1 MSTRFFL
8 LTFLLAF
15 MPSVIHADGFPEENT
30 LYDEADTTAILLDEI
45 TVSAGIRNTRTS
57 PLRLT
62 SIDEKDIKVKSAG
75 KTFPELLKEI
85 PGVYATPETGSFGD
99 AKINIRGFQQENISV
114 LLNGIPISG
123 LTSGSMFWNNWLG
136 LTDATSTIQLQ
147 KGIGASMLSDNS
159 VGGTINIITKSPMKE
174 SSFEAGYSYTDYQL
188 SKGYFSY
195 NSGEICNG
203 WGISLTGSYLWGH
216 GYVECTDASAGAYML
231 SISKRINDRHS
242 LLFTALGGPERH
254 QQRSQRITYAE
265 MEQYGRGY
273 SKNWGFY
280 RKENGRLVQKSISEN
295 NYFKPYFTLNH
306 FYTNN
311 SNLKINSAAYL
322 AIGNG
327 GGVWTES
334 KGNRIISYQKDGHID
349 WDTIIA
355 QNKAAAERGESAQNI
370 LSDYMAGHI
379 QFGVLTSAIWDLNE
393 HLSLEGGL
401 HYQLYNTWEKE
412 KITDL
417 LGGDFWYEDYQN
429 NSLAGVNGR
438 NPIKGVGDY
447 IRTNNGKNHN
457 YGTLYA
463 SMVYKKN
470 RFIVNA
476 GASLYGALT
485 RRWDKYNYTE
495 GNYYSKAATGIG
507 GSFKAGVLYKMDMK
521 QSFYLN
527 AAAYSRIP
535 YSNVYFSSGNNRI
548 SEGVKNEKNLLG
560 ELGYRFVHH
569 RGAVEATFY
578 GAYWF
583 NKSIMSDAYRQLEE
597 DACRYMITGL
607 NALHYGIE
615 IEGHYYMAT
624 WAKIT
629 ANASIGSWK
638 WKNDVHA
645 SIYDDY
651 SGQTIDEVN
660 VYSDGLPVG
669 DAPQTQIG
677 AAVEITP
684 FKYLASSAFRQIS
697 NLAITADWQFCDR
710 YWADF
715 EPDSRTEPDDNA
727 DPYRIPSY
735 HIVNLSVRNTFKF
748 NKFDMSVF
756 FTLNNLSNS
765 RYIVRGLDGA
775 DHNRETFTGYWGAP
789 RNLVMGISL
798 NF

>member
-195 NSGEICNG
+195 NSGEIGNG

-231 SISKRINDRHS
+231 SISKRINGRHS

-684 FKYLASSAFRQIS
+684 LKYLASSAFRQIS

-727 DPYRIPSY
+727 APYRIPSY

>member
-1 MSTRFFL
+1 
-8 LTFLLAF
+8 
-15 MPSVIHADGFPEENT
+15 MPSVIHADGFPEENP

-195 NSGEICNG
+195 NSGEIGNG

-231 SISKRINDRHS
+231 SISKRINGRHS

-447 IRTNNGKNHN
+447 IRTDNGKNHN

-615 IEGHYYMAT
+615 IEGYYYMAT

-629 ANASIGSWK
+629 ASASIGSWK

-727 DPYRIPSY
+727 APYRIPSY

>member
-195 NSGEICNG
+195 NSGEIGNG

-597 DACRYMITGL
+597 DGCRYMITGL

-624 WAKIT
+624 LAKIT

-684 FKYLASSAFRQIS
+684 LKYLASSAFRQIS

>member
-8 LTFLLAF
+8 FTLLLTF
-15 MPSVIHADGFPEENT
+15 MPFAIYADGFPEET
-30 LYDEADTTAILLDEI
+30 RLGDEADTTAILLNEI
-45 TVSAGIRNTRTS
+45 TVSAGIQNKRSS

-62 SIDEKDIKVKSAG
+62 SIDEKQIKIKSAG
-75 KTFPELLKEI
+75 KTFPELLKEV
-85 PGVYATPETGSFGD
+85 PGVFATAETGSFGD

-159 VGGTINIITKSPMKE
+159 VGGTINIITKSPLIE
-174 SSFEAGYSYTDYQL
+174 PSFEVGYSYTDYQL

-195 NSGEICNG
+195 NSGEIGNG

-231 SISKRINDRHS
+231 SISKRINERHS

-265 MEQYGRGY
+265 MEQYGRSY

-280 RKENGRLVQKSISEN
+280 RDGNGKTVQKNISEN

-306 FYTNN
+306 FFTNN
-311 SNLKINSAAYL
+311 DNLKINSAVYM

-334 KGNRIISYQKDGHID
+334 KGQRIISYQKDGHID
-349 WDTIIA
+349 WDAIIA
-355 QNKAAAERGESAQNI
+355 ENRASAENGESSQNI
-370 LSDYMAGHI
+370 MSDYMAGHI
-379 QFGVLTSAIWDLNE
+379 QFGALTSAIWDLNNN
-393 HLSLEGGL
+393 LSLEGGL

-417 LGGDFWYEDYQN
+417 LGGDFWYEDYSN
-429 NSLAGVNGR
+429 NSLAGLNGR
-438 NPIKGVGDY
+438 NPIKKVGDY

-470 RFIVNA
+470 RFVVNA

-485 RRWDKYNYTE
+485 KRWDKYNYTK
-495 GNYYSKAATGIG
+495 GNYYSKAAKGIG

-560 ELGYRFVHH
+560 ELGYRFVHY
-569 RGAVEATFY
+569 RGAIETTVY

-583 NKSIMSDAYRQLEE
+583 NKSLMSDAYRPLEE
-597 DACRYMITGL
+597 DAYRYMITGL

-615 IEGHYYMAT
+615 IEGHYNLST
-624 WAKIT
+624 WAKIY
-629 ANASIGSWK
+629 ANASFGSWK

-651 SGQTIDEVN
+651 SGQTIAEIN

-684 FKYLASSAFRQIS
+684 FKHLASAASRQLSDFTISA
-697 NLAITADWQFCDR
+697 NWQYGDR

-715 EPDSRTEPDDNA
+715 EPDSRTNPDDTA
-727 DPYRIPSY
+727 DPYRIPAY
-735 HIVNLSVRNTFKF
+735 HIVNLNVNNTFELGKI
-748 NKFDMSVF
+748 DLSVF
-756 FTLNNLSNS
+756 LSLNNIFDSK
-765 RYIVRGLDGA
+765 YIIRGLDGT
-775 DHNRETFTGYWGAP
+775 DHTRESFTGYWGAP

>member
-1 MSTRFFL
+1 
-8 LTFLLAF
+8 

-195 NSGEICNG
+195 NSGEIGNG

-242 LLFTALGGPERH
+242 LLFSALGGPERH

-327 GGVWTES
+327 GGVWTER

-615 IEGHYYMAT
+615 TEGHYYMAT